1 MRDIASPLDGFAS
14 PFGVFRFNM
23 QRLFAGDTAGIYHN
37 FSDLTSLYT
46 DSAGATPLTLPD
58 TTIGLVADRSR
69 VRSPVTVAA
78 GIQASAGLRPKWGRA
93 PKVRRNL
100 LTYTEQ
106 FDNAAWTL
114 VGSTVSTNSIA
125 APDGATTADTV
136 TTSGSDQVFQV
147 ATVSAGST
155 QTFSCYVKRGSYDW
169 TRFTILNSANEIRGW
184 FNVASG
190 TAGTQSVA
198 GIGVAG
204 GISISDAGNG
214 WYRCSITGSISG
226 ATAYTCIMTS
236 ASADAS
242 FTRVSGTRHV
252 WGAQLELGSTAT
264 AYQKTASAFDMTEAG
279 LPSYGFTRPDRSD
292 DVLATTIPTDQTG
305 DVAIF
310 GRNGS
315 WIENAKTYAAAS
327 TFSLGATT
335 ATGLASGVLAA
346 VGDIVGVLAIGKALS
361 DAEKQLAL
369 DYHAARGAAGWLTA
383 GAEMLTN
390 GDFASDTVWTKGT
403 GWTIAAGVATKVAG
417 VASVLAQA
425 VAPTSLVAYQLD
437 FTVTRTAGTVTPRF
451 TGGTTVSGAAVSA
464 SGTYRQLLVAA
475 SGNTAVDFSADT
487 TFAGTIDN
495 VSLKPLVAA

>member
-1 MRDIASPLDGFAS
+1 MRLGIGLNITRQNE
-14 PFGVFRFNM
+14 VFRLSN
-23 QRLFAGDTAGIYHN
+23 LFAGDTAGIYHN

-46 DSAGATPLTLPD
+46 DSAGATPLTTPD
-58 TTIGLVADRSR
+58 TTVGLVADRSR

-93 PKVRRNL
+93 PKVRRNK
-100 LTYTEQ
+100 
-106 FDNAAWTL
+106 
-114 VGSTVSTNSIA
+114 SPVSEPTSAQLSN
-125 APDGATTADTV
+125 TTGV
-136 TTSGSDQVFQV
+136 TD
-147 ATVSAGST
+147 
-155 QTFSCYVKRGSYDW
+155 
-169 TRFTILNSANEIRGW
+169 
-184 FNVASG
+184 
-190 TAGTQSVA
+190 AGT
-198 GIGVAG
+198 
-204 GISISDAGNG
+204 
-214 WYRCSITGSISG
+214 SITGFTNSLTFPGGTVGNRIAYRDHGALASTQYTLSCFIQMDDGGAAVGGTDFTIVIGNASSG
-226 ATAYTCIMTS
+226 GSYATPVDMGGGIWRVARTLTS
-236 ASADAS
+236 AAVSLSNTGLFKTDAQS
-242 FTRVSGTRHV
+242 TRGFRVSGFQLDA
-252 WGAQLELGSTAT
+252 GATAT
-264 AYQKTASAFDMTEAG
+264 AYQKTTSAFDMTEAG
-279 LPSYGFTRPDRSD
+279 LPSHGFTRPDRSD
-292 DVLATTIPTDQTG
+292 DVLATTIPADQTG

-403 GWTIAAGVATKVAG
+403 DWTIAAGVATKVAG

-425 VAPTSLVAYQLD
+425 VAPTALVAYQLD

-475 SGNTAVDFSADT
+475 SGNTAVDFSADA

>member
-1 MRDIASPLDGFAS
+1 MRLGIGLNITRQNEA
-14 PFGVFRFNM
+14 FRLSN
-23 QRLFAGDTAGIYHN
+23 LFAGDTAGIYHN

-46 DSAGATPLTLPD
+46 DSAGSTPLTLPD

-78 GIQASAGLRPKWGRA
+78 GIQANAGLRPKWGRA

-100 LTYTEQ
+100 LTYSEQ
-106 FDNAAWTL
+106 FDNAVWGKVNANVSADAAAPPSQSATADKIIATATSGQHTVESAIIMVAATVYTATVTAKADGIRYL
-114 VGSTVSTNSIA
+114 TINSQGSANQGACFDLQTGALAIA
-125 APDGATTADTV
+125 AGPA
-136 TTSGSDQVFQV
+136 
-147 ATVSAGST
+147 VSATSLTSLG
-155 QTFSCYVKRGSYDW
+155 D
-169 TRFTILNSANEIRGW
+169 
-184 FNVASG
+184 
-190 TAGTQSVA
+190 
-198 GIGVAG
+198 
-204 GISISDAGNG
+204 G
-214 WYRCSITGSISG
+214 WYRLAMTFTNSFGRLSFAAHNTPSNGFLSYTGDGTSG
-226 ATAYTCIMTS
+226 ILI
-236 ASADAS
+236 
-242 FTRVSGTRHV
+242 

-264 AYQKTASAFDMTEAG
+264 AYQKTTSAFDMTEAG

-292 DVLATTIPTDQTG
+292 DVLATTIPADQTG

-425 VAPTSLVAYQLD
+425 VAPTALVAYQLD

-451 TGGTTVSGAAVSA
+451 TGGTTVSGAAISA

-495 VSLKPLVAA
+495 VSLKPLTVAA